1 MVVQHFFLNSLI
13 FLIRFVRSIIVW
25 LGLVQRL
32 PMLILGGLVA
42 GLGRIMYR
50 FFGVHRPFVLG
61 MKWVIRMAFF
71 LRGLRV
77 KLDGDSIQ
85 KDFKGIHLI
94 NAGDPLA
101 MWLLFA
107 FLPYDQLIIAPDE
120 FFESNMFN
128 SYLFLLGFVPQE
140 YGVTPDTLS
149 SFESR
154 LAPYLSQGF
163 GCWQPV
169 HFEYRD
175 IDSMPYAVVLA
186 LKFNVPITLWRLSGS
201 TQLDRVHWLRRRCL
215 KLQFLSSIP
224 ISKRMALTIATYQ
237 KSIRTHFGPTLNQQ
251 RLQLQNEPGMPPSPG
266 AIATKKFEDA
276 AKAQQELENGFR
288 SP

>member
-13 FLIRFVRSIIVW
+13 FLIRFLRSIIVW

-77 KLDGDSIQ
+77 KLDGDSTQ
-85 KDFKGIHLI
+85 KAFKGIHLI

-128 SYLFLLGFVPQE
+128 S
-140 YGVTPDTLS
+140 
-149 SFESR
+149 
-154 LAPYLSQGF
+154 
-163 GCWQPV
+163 
-169 HFEYRD
+169 
-175 IDSMPYAVVLA
+175 
-186 LKFNVPITLWRLSGS
+186 
-201 TQLDRVHWLRRRCL
+201 
-215 KLQFLSSIP
+215 
-224 ISKRMALTIATYQ
+224 
-237 KSIRTHFGPTLNQQ
+237 
-251 RLQLQNEPGMPPSPG
+251 
-266 AIATKKFEDA
+266 
-276 AKAQQELENGFR
+276 
-288 SP
+288 